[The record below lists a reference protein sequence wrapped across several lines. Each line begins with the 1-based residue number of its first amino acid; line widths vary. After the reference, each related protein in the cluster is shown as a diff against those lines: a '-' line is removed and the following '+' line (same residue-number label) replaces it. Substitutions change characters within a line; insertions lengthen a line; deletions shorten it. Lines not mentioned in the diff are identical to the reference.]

1 MANPASLKPFQRG
14 DARIN
19 RKGRPRN
26 LPGLRDLT
34 LDILSEP
41 ATQADGSPVVANGKP
56 ITKIE
61 AIVRAAVQSKD
72 PRQRQWAVELAYGKV
87 AQVTQLAGEGGGP
100 ITFRVV
106 YERKRDG
113 SSDPTA

>member
-87 AQVTQLAGEGGGP
+87 AIPVDHSGNESVVV
-100 ITFRVV
+100 RVI
-106 YERKRDG
+106 YEDNFPQAPA
-113 SSDPTA
+113 SP